1 VIGAA
6 SRAVLSL
13 RSGAGLESRYGASYA
28 VDSVIV
34 TVVFLLV
41 LRQRCLKIQSEWNPR
56 QVKSFVLMTL
66 PAALFSCTTSMLFMI
81 GEAMSCL
88 MEKLNDED
96 EYWANPDGFGLAG
109 CRDNENE
116 GHFCALA
123 LANSGGNYSETC
135 TFKENMCQV
144 RDLKI
149 SPTRERSERKRR
161 RSGHK

>member
-1 VIGAA
+1 
-6 SRAVLSL
+6 
-13 RSGAGLESRYGASYA
+13 
-28 VDSVIV
+28 
-34 TVVFLLV
+34 
-41 LRQRCLKIQSEWNPR
+41 
-56 QVKSFVLMTL
+56 
-66 PAALFSCTTSMLFMI
+66 MLFMI

-144 RDLKI
+144 RDPKI